1 MPKIVAK
8 PFAPIFV
15 VGTPRSGTT
24 LTASILGRHSRIF
37 MPGETHF
44 FDDIYSRRMELGDP
58 RGPATRARI
67 IERLKT
73 LYERYYEP
81 ADQRR
86 VERLFADLR
95 VLNQMRTGG
104 ETYCDILSLFMQL
117 QMESLGKERWGNNAP
132 RDIFNIEDILDF
144 YPDAKILVCVRDVRD
159 FLISYRDKW
168 KITRSEDVERLKN
181 LYHPVVTSL
190 LWKSSM
196 KRIPEIAARV
206 PPENFMIIRYEE
218 FVQKPESV
226 VSEICRV
233 VGEAVEPG
241 MLDVDSNNSSA
252 DRHGGGIFATSIGR
266 WRHGLSAEDVC
277 IAQWLTSEEMVRYG
291 YSIEA
296 TEARLPGL
304 CKAVCTFPFA
314 LWRALGSN
322 KIVRGPLVPY
332 IARRAASLLRP

>member
-1 MPKIVAK
+1 MSKMVAK

-44 FDDIYSRRMELGDP
+44 FDDIYSRRAELGDA
-58 RGPATRARI
+58 RDPAARVRI
-67 IERLKT
+67 IERLRT

-81 ADQRR
+81 ADQKR
-86 VERLFADLR
+86 VERLFADPQ
-95 VLNQMRTGG
+95 VLNQMRASG
-104 ETYCDILSLFMQL
+104 ETYRGILSLFMQL
-117 QMESLGKERWGNNAP
+117 QMESFCKERWGNNAP

-168 KITRSEDVERLKN
+168 KVTRSEDVERLKD

-196 KRIPEIAARV
+196 KRIPVIAARV
-206 PPENFMIIRYEE
+206 PAENFMIIRYEE
-218 FVQKPESV
+218 LVQKPESV
-226 VSEICRV
+226 VRDICRV
-233 VGEAVEPG
+233 VGEAFEPG

-252 DRHGGGIFATSIGR
+252 ERRGAGIFATSIGR
-266 WRHGLSAEDVC
+266 WRQGLTAEDVC
-277 IAQWLTSEEMVRYG
+277 IAQWLACAEIVRYG
-291 YSIEA
+291 YRIEA
-296 TEARLPGL
+296 TEARLLGL

-322 KIVRGPLVPY
+322 KVVRGPLIPY